1 MIIEVTNMYTDIIY
15 SIILYKRGFFLH
27 VMQNRS
33 SIVGRQKLGPRLWP
47 DKKETL
53 AKARSENLAKIA
65 KDIPYL

>member
-47 DKKETL
+47 DQKETL
-53 AKARSENLAKIA
+53 AKVRDLAKIA